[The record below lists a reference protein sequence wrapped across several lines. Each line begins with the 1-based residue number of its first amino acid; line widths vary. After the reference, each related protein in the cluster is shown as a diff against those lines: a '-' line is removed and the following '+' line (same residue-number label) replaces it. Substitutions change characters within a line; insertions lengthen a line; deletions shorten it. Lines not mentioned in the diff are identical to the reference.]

1 MEQRVGIIMSMTY
14 EYTVKV
20 YADAVK
26 GGMRTLDSIPEPYIK
41 DVRRLLDEE
50 NWRASKDYVRM
61 EYK

>member
-1 MEQRVGIIMSMTY
+1 MSMTY